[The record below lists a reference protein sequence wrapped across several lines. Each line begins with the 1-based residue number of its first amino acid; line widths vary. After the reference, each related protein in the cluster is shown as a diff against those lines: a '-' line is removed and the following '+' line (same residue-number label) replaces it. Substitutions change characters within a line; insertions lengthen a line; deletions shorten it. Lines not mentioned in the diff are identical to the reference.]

1 MSVLWGYSLNL
12 RCSQRTDGNLLYLT
26 GVLNKKWL
34 GWKKKQGCGKEIVV
48 EKSWF
53 KWFLHFAKGASRG
66 ASTKRQS
73 SPDWLVKKDLEVDPS
88 SLFFFFYSHLFREI
102 YQSLLCLFEQRRR
115 SSRCNL
121 PVHALCLVQES
132 AVLVQQRA
140 VRLKNNDIVNHQ
152 SCQHDHHLELIV
164 YPQEHGA
171 GD

>member
-1 MSVLWGYSLNL
+1 M
-12 RCSQRTDGNLLYLT
+12 
-26 GVLNKKWL
+26 
-34 GWKKKQGCGKEIVV
+34 
-48 EKSWF
+48 
-53 KWFLHFAKGASRG
+53 
-66 ASTKRQS
+66 
-73 SPDWLVKKDLEVDPS
+73 
-88 SLFFFFYSHLFREI
+88 

-121 PVHALCLVQES
+121 PVHALRLVQES

-171 GD
+171 GDQSEDAAVDQILGKRKIY